1 MGQEIQ
7 RLTALAVT
15 RASKPGLYADGAGLY
30 LRVSRNGSKSWALRF
45 TLRGKPA
52 KWDSAD

>member
-15 RASKPGLYADGAGLY
+15 RASKLGLYADGAGLY
-30 LRVSRNGSKSWALRF
+30 LR
-45 TLRGKPA
+45 
-52 KWDSAD
+52 